1 MLVKI
6 RVYYHKEN
14 ENLQKLI
21 DELKQEKAT
30 VKKETSF
37 DIDLELNIDSFDK
50 VICIL
55 NKYSKI
61 DISLYIHDA
70 DKVSVS
76 ISHHGPCSLGGQVE

>member
-1 MLVKI
+1 MEVKI
-6 RVYYHKEN
+6 RVYYHQEY

-30 VKKETSF
+30 IKKETPF
-37 DIDLELNIDSFDK
+37 DIDLELNVDSFDK
-50 VICIL
+50 VISIL

-61 DISLYIHDA
+61 DISLYIHDT

-76 ISHHGPCSLGGQVE
+76 ISHHGPCSLGSQVE

>member
-6 RVYYHKEN
+6 TIYYHKEN
-14 ENLQKLI
+14 EIFQKLI

-30 VKKETSF
+30 IKKETPF
-37 DIDLELNIDSFDK
+37 DIDLELNVDSFDK
-50 VICIL
+50 VIYIL

-61 DISLYIHDA
+61 DISLYIHDI

-76 ISHHGPCSLGGQVE
+76 ISHREPCSLGGQVE

>member
-6 RVYYHKEN
+6 TIYYHN
-14 ENLQKLI
+14 EYEVLGNLIK
-21 DELKQEKAT
+21 ELKQEKAT
-30 VKKETSF
+30 IKKETPF
-37 DIDLELNIDSFDK
+37 DINLELNVESFDK

-61 DISLYIHDA
+61 DISLYIHDT

-76 ISHHGPCSLGGQVE
+76 IAHHGPCSFGGQVE